1 MNIKTNYFLLI
12 FLYSFLYSPSFS
24 KSFSIGTT
32 ASLEYQDKNIDSNL
46 PIVHIIYE
54 RSTVIIE
61 ESWEN
66 SESNSVILYFK
77 ISSLNF
83 GSSYNLNFSNDFED
97 KFDIIENKSFWIP
110 FGTEIKNIITFS
122 NDGPETSDSNIS
134 FSLENSIANLSID
147 TIPNIHV
154 TNSKGGIL
162 ALYLT
167 PKSTFKPGSIFKNRT
182 PYTYIN
188 NCEENADSI
197 AKAPDL
203 VIQSKTKDEG
213 VSLIRLQAL
222 DSNNDNKPD
231 FPYQT
236 SSINGSG
243 GDLIFYEVEIKN
255 KTLEPIFNL
264 EINNTIGSHTKMSF
278 GDKLFTGTGF
288 PILKKD
294 NGEIIKITDHPK
306 EGDQGSIKISLDSLE
321 VQESIFIYYC
331 VEIVK

>member
-1 MNIKTNYFLLI
+1 MIKKTYYFILI
-12 FLYSFLYSPSFS
+12 FLYSFLHTTTFS

-54 RSTVIIE
+54 KSKIIIDE
-61 ESWEN
+61 HWEN
-66 SESNSVILYFK
+66 AESNSVILFFK

-83 GSSYNLNFSNDFED
+83 GSSHNLNFLNDFKE
-97 KFDIIENKSFWIP
+97 KFHIIENKSFWIP
-110 FGTEIKNIITFS
+110 FGEEVKKNITFS
-122 NDGPETSDSNIS
+122 NDGPEVNDNNID
-134 FSLENSIANLSID
+134 FYIQGNIAHFWAD

-154 TNSKGGIL
+154 TNSKGGVL
-162 ALYLT
+162 SLYLT
-167 PKSTFKPGSIFKNRT
+167 PKSTFKPGSIFKNKT

-188 NCEENADSI
+188 NCEENADST

-203 VIQSKTKDEG
+203 VIRSKAKDEG

-236 SSINGSG
+236 STINGSG

-264 EINNTIGSHTKMSF
+264 EINNTIGAHTKMSF

-288 PILKKD
+288 PILKKE

-306 EGDQGSIKISLDSLE
+306 EGDQGSIKISLDSLD